1 MFSEFL
7 LEFSVALH
15 KYTMY
20 PDSHP
25 SLEPAAAAVVARASS
40 LLSDRTQIAF
50 GVARRQL
57 IIEGVATNPAH
68 PVFRRLAEWLNRH
81 QLGAVIILRG
91 LEVVEVSGALR
102 ALAQEPDLVG
112 PFGLTAL
119 ETRSAWPHLR
129 LHPLSFDR
137 LSLAAS
143 DSPKPDAARHHDR
156 STRSAD
162 LWIGLASAA
171 MASNRSSTPE
181 EAVPTEPAL
190 VARAIDEHP
199 SAEAYD
205 QVIIGYLRQIV
216 RELKDGAGDETLAL
230 QQRTARLIASLKS
243 ETLRR
248 LIEMGG
254 DVSQRHAFVRDA
266 AQCLAADAVLDLL
279 KAAGEA
285 SGQTIS
291 HGLLRLLSKLA
302 AHAEFGAPDVRP
314 AADGALREQIGR
326 LVDKWRLEDPTP
338 DDYREALQHLATKA
352 APVEETHSVDA
363 HLPDA
368 MRLVQLC
375 LECGEAGPF
384 IERAIDR
391 VVAEGR
397 LGELLGLLPNES
409 STLSPAAKPL
419 LARLRR
425 PEAIRVL
432 LQQSPVDFDAVVRL
446 QPFMEVEHYGVLLD
460 ALAGADDRPTRRKL
474 LDFLAHATI
483 DLGPLIVARLGDE
496 RWFVERNLLV
506 LLERRG
512 PLPDRF
518 SPARWTLHPDVRVR
532 REAIRL
538 QLRVPSE
545 RSRAVRAALED
556 KNPGLVHSG
565 LAAVQQECPGELVD
579 VVAAVALH
587 GAVSDQLRVLA
598 AHALGRCNDRRAL
611 PVLLQLTEGG
621 RTLLGRRRLS
631 TRSPVTLAA
640 IEALAAGWSSDDH
653 AATILRVAAEAEDP
667 LVRHAARGDAR

>member
-1 MFSEFL
+1 MIASSADRVVLPRGFSEFL
-7 LEFSVALH
+7 LEFSIALH

-20 PDSHP
+20 PDGHP
-25 SLEPAAAAVVARASS
+25 SLEPAAAAVVGRAAS
-40 LLSDRTQIAF
+40 LLSDRNQIAF

-57 IIEGVATNPAH
+57 IIEGAATDSAH

-81 QLGAVIILRG
+81 QLGAVTILQG
-91 LEVVEVSGALR
+91 LEVVEVSGTLR
-102 ALAQEPDLVG
+102 ALAQEPDQAG
-112 PFGLTAL
+112 PFGLRAP
-119 ETRSAWPHLR
+119 ETRSTWPHLR

-143 DSPKPDAARHHDR
+143 DAPMPGTASHHD
-156 STRSAD
+156 SATRLAD

-171 MASNRSSTPE
+171 MANDRPGTGE
-181 EAVPTEPAL
+181 ETIPTEPAL

-205 QVIIGYLRQIV
+205 QVIIGYLLQIV
-216 RELKDGAGDETLAL
+216 RELKHSAGDETLAL
-230 QQRTARLIASLKS
+230 QQRTARLVSSLKS

-248 LIEMGG
+248 LVEMGG
-254 DVSQRHAFVRDA
+254 NVSQRHAFVLDA
-266 AQCLAADAVLDLL
+266 AQCMAADAVLDLVR
-279 KAAGEA
+279 AAGEA

-302 AHAEFGAPDVRP
+302 AHAEFGTPDVRP
-314 AADGALREQIGR
+314 TADGALREQIGR

-338 DDYREALQHLATKA
+338 GDYREALQHLATRA
-352 APVEETHSVDA
+352 APVEDIHTVDF

-384 IERAIDR
+384 IDRAIDR

-397 LGELLGLLPNES
+397 LGELLGLVPAES
-409 STLSPAAKPL
+409 GALSPAAEPL

-425 PEAIRVL
+425 PEAIRRL

-446 QPFMEVEHYGVLLD
+446 QPFMDVEHYGVLLD
-460 ALAGADDRPTRRKL
+460 ALAAADDRPTRRKL
-474 LDFLAHATI
+474 IDCLAHARV

-506 LLERRG
+506 LLKHIGR
-512 PLPDRF
+512 LPEGF

-545 RSRAVRAALED
+545 RYRAVRAALEERH
-556 KNPGLVHSG
+556 PGLIHSG
-565 LAAVQQECPGELVD
+565 LAAIQQECPGELVD
-579 VVAAVALH
+579 LVVAVAP
-587 GAVSDQLRVLA
+587 
-598 AHALGRCNDRRAL
+598 RCGDRR
-611 PVLLQLTEGG
+611 
-621 RTLLGRRRLS
+621 
-631 TRSPVTLAA
+631 
-640 IEALAAGWSSDDH
+640 
-653 AATILRVAAEAEDP
+653 
-667 LVRHAARGDAR
+667 

>member
-1 MFSEFL
+1 
-7 LEFSVALH
+7 
-15 KYTMY
+15 MY

-40 LLSDRTQIAF
+40 LLSDRIQIAF

-57 IIEGVATNPAH
+57 IIEGVATSPVHPAL
-68 PVFRRLAEWLNRH
+68 RRLAEWLNRH
-81 QLGAVIILRG
+81 QLGAVILLRG

-102 ALAQEPDLVG
+102 ALAQEPDQVG
-112 PFGLTAL
+112 PFGLAPP

-137 LSLAAS
+137 LSLAAL
-143 DSPKPDAARHHDR
+143 DSPKPDAAKHHD
-156 STRSAD
+156 SGTRSAD
-162 LWIGLASAA
+162 LWIGLAGAA
-171 MASNRSSTPE
+171 MASDRPGTRD
-181 EAVPTEPAL
+181 EAALIEPAL
-190 VARAIDEHP
+190 LARAIDEHP

-205 QVIIGYLRQIV
+205 QAIIGYLLQIV
-216 RELKDGAGDETLAL
+216 RELKESAGDETLAL
-230 QQRTARLIASLKS
+230 RDRTARLVASLKS

-254 DVSQRHAFVRDA
+254 NASQRHAFVLDA
-266 AQCLAADAVLDLL
+266 AQCMAADAVLDLL
-279 KAAGEA
+279 KAAGDA

-314 AADGALREQIGR
+314 AADSALREQVGR

-338 DDYREALQHLATKA
+338 GDYRESLQHLATRA
-352 APVEETHSVDA
+352 APVQDIHTVDT

-409 STLSPAAKPL
+409 GTLSPAAKPL

-425 PEAIRVL
+425 PEAIRQL

-460 ALAGADDRPTRRKL
+460 ALAEADDRPTRRKL
-474 LDFLAHATI
+474 LDCLAHATI

-512 PLPDRF
+512 PLPERF

-538 QLRVPSE
+538 QLRVPAE

-565 LAAVQQECPGELVD
+565 LAAIQQECPGELVD

-598 AHALGRCNDRRAL
+598 AHALGRCSDRRAL

-653 AATILRVAAEAEDP
+653 AATVLRVAAEAEDP